1 MNAAW
6 NYCLKMQPVIIDL
19 PRKPDFLFTWAGT
32 LRKTLKLF
40 DNLIIKSMILLDN
53 YCKVDRLRCIL
64 LLFLPYIY
72 VPEGQKTFS
81 VIPDWLLLTPVL
93 VSTVKSPFLKPW
105 TWRAGNSP
113 RPRHH
118 PRKSRKRGLARAMK
132 SPP

>member
-19 PRKPDFLFTWAGT
+19 PRKPDFLFIWAGT

-40 DNLIIKSMILLDN
+40 DYLIIKSMILLD
-53 YCKVDRLRCIL
+53 YHCKVGWVRCIL

-72 VPEGQKTFS
+72 APEGQKTFS
-81 VIPDWLLLTPVL
+81 VIPNWLLLTPVL

-105 TWRAGNSP
+105 TWRHH
-113 RPRHH
+113 PRHH